1 MRSAWTFHDLDDPA
15 SSSSPLRV
23 SLTADLK
30 HILNLEKVAGL
41 ADKEIL
47 ATMNPSPLKMPQN
60 QFKSFKFKHPA
71 YDALTMEAQARIDEI
86 QGKDRVWYAGAWMGH
101 GSHEDGFTRG
111 IQAAKLLCAQLG
123 RQFSPFPL
131 RDWTK
136 PVEQQLRDRLLRNA
150 WGSVLGLIIR
160 ILALFVQ

>member
-1 MRSAWTFHDLDDPA
+1 MRSAWTFHDLGDPA

-41 ADKEIL
+41 ADTEVL

-60 QFKSFKFKHPA
+60 QFKCFKFKHPA
-71 YDALTMEAQARIDEI
+71 YDALTMEAQARIGEI
-86 QGKDRVWYAGAWMGH
+86 QGNDRVWYSGAWMGH
-101 GSHEDGFTRG
+101 GFHEDGFTRG
-111 IQAAKLLCAQLG
+111 IQAAEQLCARLG
-123 RQFSPFPL
+123 RQFSRFPL
-131 RDWTK
+131 RDWT
-136 PVEQQLRDRLLRNA
+136 EQAGQQPRDRLLLNA

-160 ILALFVQ
+160 ILAVFAQ